1 MCVGV
6 LHIDEGPILRAYPHH
21 KGHKVFVVVSGAA
34 AEDVQAL
41 VVTRATQLT
50 NRKLHPVI
58 NETEWVC
65 VCVCVYMNGSV
76 VVATRVVHSST
87 LCVIS
92 VHMCDTHDIGP
103 WQ

>member
-1 MCVGV
+1 MWVYFT
-6 LHIDEGPILRAYPHH
+6 LTRTPILRAYPHH

-50 NRKLHPVI
+50 NRELHPVI
-58 NETEWVC
+58 KETECVCVREWVC
-65 VCVCVYMNGSV
+65 SCGN
-76 VVATRVVHSST
+76 TST
-87 LCVIS
+87 CLCVIS

>member
-65 VCVCVYMNGSV
+65 VCVCVHEWVCSCGY
-76 VVATRVVHSST
+76 TSST
-87 LCVIS
+87 
-92 VHMCDTHDIGP
+92 
-103 WQ
+103 Q